1 MSSLIAMFRLIRYG
15 QTWTPFIVNAVINAL
30 AGWLTFRDKPY
41 VSVWGS
47 QETVFADLLGT
58 SFFLPLITSLVA
70 SAIVS
75 RAVAGQTIQPLS
87 ESELPLCLRWFRKS
101 VAIRSVLFGAAG
113 LLLAVLPVGLLC
125 LAFGQDHLSVAVYVV
140 VKVTYAVILGMIVTP
155 LIVAVAQSMAGPM

>member
-1 MSSLIAMFRLIRYG
+1 MNQLRVIARMMLHG
-15 QTWTPFIVNAVINAL
+15 QTWTPFIANTVINAF
-30 AGWLTFRDKPY
+30 AGWLTFRDQPH

-75 RAVAGQTIQPLS
+75 RAVAAQQVRPLKG
-87 ESELPLCLRWFRKS
+87 SELPGCLRWFRQN
-101 VAIRSVLFGAAG
+101 VWIRSMLFGAAT
-113 LLLAVLPVGLLC
+113 LMLAMLPVAVFCVAL
-125 LAFGQDHLSVAVYVV
+125 GQNHLSVAVYVG
-140 VKVTYAVILGMIVTP
+140 VKVVYAVILGMIVTP